1 MKGVNQTGD
10 IKTIYEY
17 KEYKNILRLLSKR
30 LEELDCRLD
39 KYDEIEI
46 LAHECNYLSEEIKDY
61 EERNNL
67 K

>member
-1 MKGVNQTGD
+1 MGD

-39 KYDEIEI
+39 KYDEIEM
-46 LAHECNYLSEEIKDY
+46 LAYECSYLSEEIKDY